1 MKNLKFSLAY
11 ILFTL
16 FLISCGGSS
25 NSENSSSTDSEV
37 SSDLEENEDPCDD
50 MRSYDSGIEYGTN
63 DVRGARVAEIPVS
76 SCEEVLKYYDD
87 NYDQNCFCLGF
98 YKGQSEG

>member
-1 MKNLKFSLAY
+1 MKNLKLNLVCM
-11 ILFTL
+11 LFTL

-25 NSENSSSTDSEV
+25 NSGNSSSSE
-37 SSDLEENEDPCDD
+37 SSSSEDACED

-63 DVRGARVAEIPVS
+63 DVRGARAADNPVS
-76 SCEEVLKYYDD
+76 SCEGVLEYYDD

>member
-1 MKNLKFSLAY
+1 
-11 ILFTL
+11 
-16 FLISCGGSS
+16 
-25 NSENSSSTDSEV
+25 
-37 SSDLEENEDPCDD
+37 
-50 MRSYDSGIEYGTN
+50 MRSYDSGIEYVTN

>member
-1 MKNLKFSLAY
+1 MKNLRLSLAY
-11 ILFTL
+11 LLLTL
-16 FLISCGGSS
+16 LIISCGGNS
-25 NSENSSSTDSEV
+25 NSGNSSSSDSEV
-37 SSDLEENEDPCDD
+37 SSDSEDNEDPCGD

-63 DVRGARVAEIPVS
+63 DVRGARAADIPIS

-87 NYDQNCFCLGF
+87 SYDSNCFCLGF

>member
-1 MKNLKFSLAY
+1 MKNLKLGLAY
-11 ILFTL
+11 LLFML

-25 NSENSSSTDSEV
+25 NSENSSSSDSEV
-37 SSDLEENEDPCDD
+37 SSDSNDPCED

-63 DVRGARVAEIPVS
+63 DVRGARAADNPVS
-76 SCEEVLKYYDD
+76 SCEEVLEYYDD